1 MGAILSLFQGGEKGE
16 KIIIDFENVT
26 PTADEKELYAS
37 VDECLKRSSELLR
50 QIGEYKGCED
60 LIRKAISQ
68 VSPENEEECW
78 KALTPK
84 VEVLYGFYEFSN
96 QLKERFIEII
106 KVLSQ
111 AEAKLSLVNYQAL
124 SKQLGLILDFVLQF
138 DNKKLGNSSIQND
151 FSYYRRTLTRMKGIK
166 RDSDIKIR
174 DEVAN
179 KMSMFFA
186 YSSPMMKVLTE
197 SVNDF
202 TKTVDETIKDNIGGL
217 LCTLANA
224 CNDMVFAGT
233 FTNVDTNL
241 FCLRVMTGSIIL
253 NDTISPLGSF
263 HKKTPIR
270 VKECIM
276 QLKNYKHEDVAIAE
290 TTKSLLDTLRFTSK
304 HIQDP
309 ETPGYIKALLI

>member
-16 KIIIDFENVT
+16 KIIIDFENVV
-26 PTADEKELYAS
+26 PSPEEQELYSS
-37 VDECLKRSSELLR
+37 VEQCLQKSSKILQE
-50 QIGEYKGCED
+50 ISEYKGCED

-78 KALTPK
+78 KALIPR
-84 VEVLYGFYEFSN
+84 VDVLYEFYEFSN
-96 QLKERFIEII
+96 QLKDRFIEII
-106 KVLSQ
+106 RVLSQ

-124 SKQLGLILDFVLQF
+124 SKQLGLVLDFVLQF

-151 FSYYRRTLTRMKGIK
+151 FSYYRRTLNRMKGVK
-166 RDSDIKIR
+166 KDSDIKIR
-174 DEVAN
+174 DETAN

-197 SVNDF
+197 AVNEF
-202 TKTVDETIKDNIGGL
+202 TKGVNEEIKDNISGL

-224 CNDMVFAGT
+224 CNDMVFSNT
-233 FTNVDTNL
+233 FSKVETSL

-253 NDTISPLGSF
+253 NDIISPLGSF

-270 VKECIM
+270 IKECIM
-276 QLKNYKHEDVAIAE
+276 QLKNYNQEDPLICE